1 MASGVS
7 FSFSFFLF
15 STLDHKAEISH
26 YSKKR
31 SKFDDFFDPQEGIH
45 YGPRQTVPLLEKP
58 SYQYGMVGQPSSN
71 PVTLDSPPSTVQTG
85 QAQGFSQSTAGGQA
99 VIGNNGGLG
108 QASGQVGGQASAQVS
123 GQTSGPLGNNGG
135 LGQASGPPGA
145 MGTDGGLGQT
155 VTGGHGV
162 IGNLAPVAHTGNPSL
177 VPLIA
182 GIGTAAAA
190 SGVYAATTS
199 SRPSSSRPSTG
210 TSSQALGP
218 LVTSANPQ
226 GGYPPGLQT
235 YVSHGYGQAHA
246 GPSTP
251 LNNNNNNN
259 NGPGHTKPLH
269 SSAAGAPSAYRH
281 TSTKYNAADNS
292 GSVPPALP
300 SMGAS
305 SHQQQHQRTPF
316 GPQVT
321 TNSTNYEYQRYPEI
335 GSSSSSMGDA
345 GPSSSSSQEV
355 PLYNEEG
362 RPLNMPPEK
371 APLVHLDGALYQHPP
386 QGNSRPRNEPPA
398 YIE

>member
-1 MASGVS
+1 
-7 FSFSFFLF
+7 
-15 STLDHKAEISH
+15 
-26 YSKKR
+26 
-31 SKFDDFFDPQEGIH
+31 
-45 YGPRQTVPLLEKP
+45 
-58 SYQYGMVGQPSSN
+58 MVGQPSSD
-71 PVTLDSPPSTVQTG
+71 PVTLESPPIVQNAFGNIGGTG
-85 QAQGFSQSTAGGQA
+85 QAQGFSQSTAGGQT
-99 VIGNNGGLG
+99 VIHNGGLG
-108 QASGQVGGQASAQVS
+108 QASGQVSGQASGQVS

-155 VTGGHGV
+155 VAGGHGV
-162 IGNLAPVAHTGNPSL
+162 IGNLAPVAHAGNPSL

-218 LVTSANPQ
+218 LVTPANPQ
-226 GGYPPGLQT
+226 GCYPPGLQT
-235 YVSHGYGQAHA
+235 HISHGYGQAHA

-251 LNNNNNNN
+251 LNSNNKSD
-259 NGPGHTKPLH
+259 GHTKPSH
-269 SSAAGAPSAYRH
+269 SGAAGVPSAYRH
-281 TSTKYNAADNS
+281 TTTNYNAGDNS

-300 SMGAS
+300 SMAAS

-316 GPQVT
+316 GPQV

-335 GSSSSSMGDA
+335 GSSSSSMGGADP
-345 GPSSSSSQEV
+345 GSSSQEV

-386 QGNSRPRNEPPA
+386 EGSSRLRNEPPA